1 MAKLISAK
9 QARKLT
15 KERVNLEVI
24 NSSVEWMNEVIQVA
38 ANNGK
43 SEVDL
48 SIELWSDITN
58 MNGILVKEV
67 LSKAGYNF
75 EDFYKEDSSVMNHRI
90 KFQSK
95 RVRISW

>member
-24 NSSVEWMNEVIQVA
+24 NSSVEWLNEVIQVA
-38 ANNGK
+38 ANNGE

-75 EDFYKEDSSVMNHRI
+75 EDFYKEDSSVMNPRI